1 MLPLPFDF
9 HLTDYDILIEVDGEQ
24 HEKPIRFGGMSI
36 EQANK
41 NFIEQKRRDK
51 IKDDYCLKNKIP
63 LIRISYKDIDNNHD

>member
-1 MLPLPFDF
+1 M
-9 HLTDYDILIEVDGEQ
+9 IEVDGEQ

-51 IKDDYCLKNKIP
+51 IKDDYCLKNNIP
-63 LIRISYKDIDNNHD
+63 LIRISYKDIDNNDNYKEIIKNAIYSI